1 MKQVSP
7 ADLKTRLIN
16 KSGGSITENDFEGEK
31 LLVTSQNL
39 DKVMKMLAK
48 IILQIMLCW
57 F

>member
-39 DKVMKMLAK
+39 DKVMKMLAN
-48 IILQIMLCW
+48 IILRIMLCW